1 MFCNLALFGA
11 EGMRRTP
18 RTERRPD
25 QFGIALDNRP
35 GNDKTGQVDMKTFL
49 QAAVAAVA
57 ILAIT
62 SHSQAEAGQ
71 TRNSDGLLSG
81 FANWLATPPERSR
94 KSQTAR
100 RKAQPARR
108 QARRT
113 RNKRNRA
120 GSRYDYRSYRDN
132 RGNIDWN
139 AYARTRVTTS
149 EALSTGTTGR
159 VIRYNGSQEAGSI
172 VISTAQR
179 ALFLVMPGG
188 KARMYKVGVG
198 RPGFEWFGT
207 HKISRKTEWPDWR
220 PPEEMR
226 QRQPY
231 LPEFMPGG
239 PGNPMGARA
248 LYLGSTLYRIHGTTE
263 DHTIGSAVSSG
274 CIRML
279 NQDVID
285 LYKRVGVGTKV
296 YVKS

>member
-1 MFCNLALFGA
+1 
-11 EGMRRTP
+11 
-18 RTERRPD
+18 
-25 QFGIALDNRP
+25 
-35 GNDKTGQVDMKTFL
+35 MKTFI
-49 QAAVAAVA
+49 QAAAAAVA
-57 ILAIT
+57 ILAIS

-71 TRNSDGLLSG
+71 NRSNDGLLSG

-94 KSQTAR
+94 ASRTDR
-100 RKAQPARR
+100 RRSKPTRR
-108 QARRT
+108 EVRRS
-113 RNKRNRA
+113 RKNRNRA
-120 GSRYDYRSYRDN
+120 GSRYDYRTYRDS

-139 AYARTRVTTS
+139 AYARNRVSRS
-149 EALSTGTTGR
+149 EALSTGKTGR
-159 VIRYNGSQEAGSI
+159 VVRYRGKQEAGSI
-172 VISTAQR
+172 VISTSQR
-179 ALFLVMPGG
+179 ALFLVLPGG

-198 RPGFEWFGT
+198 RPGFEWYGT

-226 QRQPY
+226 RRQPY
-231 LPEFMPGG
+231 LPKFMPGG

-263 DHTIGSAVSSG
+263 NHTIGSAVSSG

>member
-1 MFCNLALFGA
+1 M
-11 EGMRRTP
+11 
-18 RTERRPD
+18 
-25 QFGIALDNRP
+25 
-35 GNDKTGQVDMKTFL
+35 
-49 QAAVAAVA
+49 
-57 ILAIT
+57 
-62 SHSQAEAGQ
+62 
-71 TRNSDGLLSG
+71 
-81 FANWLATPPERSR
+81 PPWRSLRSR
-94 KSQTAR
+94 HTARPKRARPATATASSADSRTGWRPRLSAHASLRQPR
-100 RKAQPARR
+100 RKAKPARR

-120 GSRYDYRSYRDN
+120 GSRYDYRSYRDS

-159 VIRYNGSQEAGSI
+159 VIRYKGSQEAGSI

-179 ALFLVMPGG
+179 ALFLVLPGG
-188 KARMYKVGVG
+188 KARMYSVGVG
-198 RPGFEWFGT
+198 RPGFEWYGT

-226 QRQPY
+226 KRQPY

-263 DHTIGSAVSSG
+263 NHTIGSAVSSG

-296 YVKS
+296 YVKSSSRNRFFRVYWRGKAHGSIVP